1 MLCVIGDLVEDVVVW
16 LPTALS
22 YGTDTPSKIVRT
34 RGGSA
39 SNVAVFAAAINGAI
53 NNDSNRKFRSRLIAQ
68 VGNDLLGQQLVDSLK
83 ASRVEPCVV
92 RSGRTG
98 SIVVIVSPDG
108 ERTMLTDRAAA
119 TELKHAPENWH
130 EGVSILHV
138 PAYSLFSEPLG
149 AATRECVA
157 IANQKNISV
166 SIDASSTS
174 LIKAFGV
181 AKFRDLVTELNPKI
195 FFCNTDEAEV
205 LNLAAQPLELDIV
218 VIKAGAAPTTLIH
231 AGTRSDIAVAPVS
244 DVIDSTGAGDAFAAG
259 FLTRFDQALIY
270 ISSPDQPT
278 AQELHDCVLAG
289 HQLAARV
296 LRSAGATMDAR

>member
-39 SNVAVFAAAINGAI
+39 SNVAVFAATAKTVGSTNTT
-53 NNDSNRKFRSRLIAQ
+53 KFRSRLIAQ
-68 VGNDLLGQQLVDSLK
+68 VGSDLLGDQLVATLETSGVD
-83 ASRVEPCVV
+83 PCVV

-119 TELKHAPENWH
+119 TELNRAPTNWH
-130 EGVSILHV
+130 DGVSILHL

-149 AATRECVA
+149 EAARECIT
-157 IANQKNISV
+157 IAHEKNITV
-166 SIDASSTS
+166 SIDASSAS
-174 LIKAFGV
+174 LIKTFGI
-181 AKFRDLVTELNPKI
+181 AKFRDLVAELNPKI

-205 LNLAAQPLELDIV
+205 LNLTTQPLELEVV
-218 VIKAGAAPTTLIH
+218 VIKAGASPTTLI
-231 AGTRSDIAVAPVS
+231 TRNAKSTIAVAPVGEI
-244 DVIDSTGAGDAFAAG
+244 IDSTGAGDAFAAG
-259 FLTRFDQALIY
+259 FLTRFEQIQMY
-270 ISSPDQPT
+270 ESSRDQP
-278 AQELHDCVLAG
+278 AEELHECVIAG

-296 LRSAGATMDAR
+296 LRSPGATMDAS

>member
-53 NNDSNRKFRSRLIAQ
+53 NNDSSKEFRSRLIAQ
-68 VGNDLLGQQLVDSLK
+68 VGDDALGDQLVASLETSK
-83 ASRVEPCVV
+83 VDPCVV

-98 SIVVIVSPDG
+98 SIIVIVSSDG

-119 TELKHAPENWH
+119 TELEQAPENWH
-130 EGVSILHV
+130 EDVSILHV
-138 PAYSLFSEPLG
+138 PAYSLFSEPLST
-149 AATRECVA
+149 AARKCIAVA
-157 IANQKNISV
+157 HEKKIAV

-174 LIKAFGV
+174 LIKSFGITR
-181 AKFRDLVTELNPKI
+181 FRELIAELNPKI

-205 LNLAAQPLELDIV
+205 LNLAAQPLKLDIV
-218 VIKAGAAPTTLIH
+218 VIKAGAAPTTLIFET
-231 AGTRSDIAVAPVS
+231 ASSAVAVAPVGE
-244 DVIDSTGAGDAFAAG
+244 ITDSTGAGDAFAAG
-259 FLTRFDQALIY
+259 FLTKFEQTYIY
-270 ISSPDQPT
+270 VSPAKQPDEPT
-278 AQELHDCVLAG
+278 LRECVLAG

-296 LRSAGATMDAR
+296 LRSPGATMEA

>member
-1 MLCVIGDLVEDVVVW
+1 
-16 LPTALS
+16 
-22 YGTDTPSKIVRT
+22 
-34 RGGSA
+34 
-39 SNVAVFAAAINGAI
+39 
-53 NNDSNRKFRSRLIAQ
+53 
-68 VGNDLLGQQLVDSLK
+68 
-83 ASRVEPCVV
+83 
-92 RSGRTG
+92 
-98 SIVVIVSPDG
+98 
-108 ERTMLTDRAAA
+108 RAAA

-218 VIKAGAAPTTLIH
+218 VIKAGAAPTTLVH
-231 AGTRSDIAVAPVS
+231 MGKRSDIAVVPVS

-259 FLTRFDQALIY
+259 FLTRFDKALIY

-278 AQELHDCVLAG
+278 EQELHDCVLAG

>member
-39 SNVAVFAAAINGAI
+39 SNVAVFAAKAKTASSTNTA
-53 NNDSNRKFRSRLIAQ
+53 KFRSRLIAQ
-68 VGNDLLGQQLVDSLK
+68 VGSDLLGNQLVATLETSGVD
-83 ASRVEPCVV
+83 PCVV

-98 SIVVIVSPDG
+98 SIVVIVSPGG

-119 TELKHAPENWH
+119 TELNRAPKNWH
-130 EGVSILHV
+130 DDVSILHL

-149 AATRECVA
+149 EAAREC
-157 IANQKNISV
+157 IATAHENNITV
-166 SIDASSTS
+166 SIDASSAS
-174 LIKAFGV
+174 LIKTFGI
-181 AKFRDLVTELNPKI
+181 AKFRDLVAELNPKI

-205 LNLAAQPLELDIV
+205 LNLAAQPLELEIV
-218 VIKAGAAPTTLIH
+218 VIKAGASPTTLI
-231 AGTRSDIAVAPVS
+231 TRNAKSTIAVAPVGEI
-244 DVIDSTGAGDAFAAG
+244 IDSTGAGDAFAAG
-259 FLTRFDQALIY
+259 FLTRFEQIQMY
-270 ISSPDQPT
+270 ESSRDQP
-278 AQELHDCVLAG
+278 AEELHECVIAG

-296 LRSAGATMDAR
+296 LRSPGATMDAS

>member
-39 SNVAVFAAAINGAI
+39 SNVAVFAATAGKV
-53 NNDSNRKFRSRLIAQ
+53 STSEFRSRLVAQ
-68 VGNDLLGQQLVDSLK
+68 VGNDLLGDQLVAALETSG
-83 ASRVEPCVV
+83 VEPCVV

-119 TELKHAPENWH
+119 TQLEHPPKNWH
-130 EGVSILHV
+130 NNVSVLHV

-149 AATRECVA
+149 SAAREC
-157 IANQKNISV
+157 IAAAHEQNIAV
-166 SIDASSTS
+166 SIDASSAS
-174 LIKAFGV
+174 LIKTFGV
-181 AKFRDLVTELNPKI
+181 ARFRDLVAELNPKI

-205 LNLAAQPLELDIV
+205 LNLAAQPLELEIV
-218 VIKAGAAPTTLIH
+218 VIKAGAAATTLITQR
-231 AGTRSDIAVAPVS
+231 ANSTIAVAPVGEI
-244 DVIDSTGAGDAFAAG
+244 IDSTGAGDAFAAG
-259 FLTRFDQALIY
+259 FLTRFEQTYIYESSHDQ
-270 ISSPDQPT
+270 SV
-278 AQELHDCVLAG
+278 ERLHNCVIAG

-296 LRSAGATMDAR
+296 LRSPGATMDAS

>member
-39 SNVAVFAAAINGAI
+39 SNVAVFAAKAKTVSSTNTA
-53 NNDSNRKFRSRLIAQ
+53 KFRSRLIAQ
-68 VGNDLLGQQLVDSLK
+68 VGSDLLGDQLVATLETSG
-83 ASRVEPCVV
+83 VEPCVV

-119 TELKHAPENWH
+119 TELNRAPTNWH
-130 EGVSILHV
+130 DGVSILHL

-149 AATRECVA
+149 EAARECIT
-157 IANQKNISV
+157 IAHEKNITV
-166 SIDASSTS
+166 SIDASSAS
-174 LIKAFGV
+174 LIKTFGI
-181 AKFRDLVTELNPKI
+181 AKFRDLVAELNPKI

-205 LNLAAQPLELDIV
+205 LNLTTQPLELDVV
-218 VIKAGAAPTTLIH
+218 VIKAGASPTTLI
-231 AGTRSDIAVAPVS
+231 TRNAKSTIAVAPVGEI
-244 DVIDSTGAGDAFAAG
+244 IDSTGAGDAFAAG
-259 FLTRFDQALIY
+259 FLTRFEQIQMY
-270 ISSPDQPT
+270 ESSRDQP
-278 AQELHDCVLAG
+278 AEELHECVIAG

-296 LRSAGATMDAR
+296 LRSPGATMDTQ

>member
-39 SNVAVFAAAINGAI
+39 SNVAVFAAAASGKDA
-53 NNDSNRKFRSRLIAQ
+53 KFRSRLIAQ
-68 VGNDLLGQQLVDSLK
+68 VGNDLLGEQLVDSLK

-181 AKFRDLVTELNPKI
+181 ARFRDLVTELNPKI

-205 LNLAAQPLELDIV
+205 LNLAA
-218 VIKAGAAPTTLIH
+218 
-231 AGTRSDIAVAPVS
+231 
-244 DVIDSTGAGDAFAAG
+244 
-259 FLTRFDQALIY
+259 
-270 ISSPDQPT
+270 
-278 AQELHDCVLAG
+278 
-289 HQLAARV
+289 
-296 LRSAGATMDAR
+296 

>member
-39 SNVAVFAAAINGAI
+39 SNVAVFAAAANGK
-53 NNDSNRKFRSRLIAQ
+53 DVKFCSRLIAQ
-68 VGNDLLGQQLVDSLK
+68 VGDDLLGEQLVDSLK

-98 SIVVIVSPDG
+98 SIIVIVSPDG
-108 ERTMLTDRAAA
+108 ERTMLTDRATA
-119 TELKHAPENWH
+119 TELKNAPENWH

-149 AATRECVA
+149 AATRKCIA
-157 IANQKNISV
+157 IAHEKNISV

-174 LIKAFGV
+174 LIKTFGV

-218 VIKAGAAPTTLIH
+218 VVKAGAAPTTLVYR
-231 AGTRSDIAVAPVS
+231 GKSSDIAVTPVGEI
-244 DVIDSTGAGDAFAAG
+244 IDSTGAGDAFAAG

-270 ISSPDQPT
+270 ISSPDQST
-278 AQELHDCVLAG
+278 EHELHDCVLAG